1 MTTRRII
8 VAPSLLACDF
18 GRLAEE
24 VRQVEVA
31 GADWLHVDVMDGHFV
46 PNLTIGPAVVEA
58 IRRASRIPL
67 DVHLM
72 LDRPQEFLKPF
83 LDAGAHCL
91 TVHVEAEG
99 LRTESVLRSALDT
112 IRRAGAR
119 PGLSLR
125 PRTAAEAL
133 RPFLD
138 AVDLVLVMTVEP
150 GFGGQAFLPEAVPK
164 VRQLREWF
172 TGDLAVDGGI
182 NALTG
187 RQCREAGANV
197 LVAGT
202 SIFRS
207 SSYQDA
213 IQSLRA

>member
-1 MTTRRII
+1 
-8 VAPSLLACDF
+8 
-18 GRLAEE
+18 
-24 VRQVEVA
+24 
-31 GADWLHVDVMDGHFV
+31 
-46 PNLTIGPAVVEA
+46 
-58 IRRASRIPL
+58 PL

-187 RQCREAGANV
+187 RQW
-197 LVAGT
+197 
-202 SIFRS
+202 RS
-207 SSYQDA
+207 GP
-213 IQSLRA
+213 RGGGR

>member
-24 VRQVEVA
+24 VRQVEAA

-58 IRRASRIPL
+58 IRRASHVPL

-99 LRTESVLRSALDT
+99 LRSESVIRSALDT

-207 SSYQDA
+207 RSYQDA